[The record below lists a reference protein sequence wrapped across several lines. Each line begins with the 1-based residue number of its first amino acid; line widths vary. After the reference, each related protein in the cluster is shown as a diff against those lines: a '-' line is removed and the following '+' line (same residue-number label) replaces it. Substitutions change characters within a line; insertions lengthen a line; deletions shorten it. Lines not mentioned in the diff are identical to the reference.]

1 MSLVTRR
8 GWGRST
14 LAIHGGHG
22 IDAATGAVTTPIY
35 ATSTFAQPVAGE
47 PGKWEYARSGNPTRA
62 EFEQALADV
71 EGGTRGF
78 AFASGLAAE
87 ATLLDLLP
95 HGSNV
100 VASADVY
107 GGTWRLLQRVRGPS
121 AGLTVTWVDATDPAN
136 VAAAITPRTALV
148 WVETPGNPLL
158 SVVDIA
164 AVAAIAK
171 AHKILLAV
179 DNTFASP
186 AVQRPLAHGADLVV
200 HSVTKYIG
208 GHSDLIAGAIV
219 VGDNADLAERLGFLQ
234 NATGAVLDPFQSF
247 LARRGLMTLEL
258 RVQRHAANAL
268 AVARLLDGNPRVR
281 RVFYPGLPSHPHHD
295 VVMRQM
301 ENGGGMVTVEL
312 ADAAQARDF
321 LGRLKLFHI
330 AESLGGVE
338 SLAGH
343 PWTMSHASVPEPQ
356 RVAAGVTPGLVR
368 LSVGIEDEADLLGD
382 IAAALGN
389 TSGGVT

>member
-1 MSLVTRR
+1 
-8 GWGRST
+8 
-14 LAIHGGHG
+14 
-22 IDAATGAVTTPIY
+22 
-35 ATSTFAQPVAGE
+35 
-47 PGKWEYARSGNPTRA
+47 
-62 EFEQALADV
+62 
-71 EGGTRGF
+71 
-78 AFASGLAAE
+78 
-87 ATLLDLLP
+87 
-95 HGSNV
+95 
-100 VASADVY
+100 
-107 GGTWRLLQRVRGPS
+107 VRGPS